1 MKKAIILFNLGG
13 PDNLENVEPFLFN
26 LFNDPAILNLPKLI
40 RYPFAKFIS
49 NRRAPI
55 ARKIYQEIGGSS
67 PILKFTKDQANFL
80 ENSLNSKQKNE
91 EYRTFIAMRC
101 WHPRASETIKKVKK
115 FNPNEII
122 LLPLYPQYSVATSG
136 SSLLE
141 WKDLANKNNL
151 NINTK
156 TICCYPEDKK
166 FIKAHSKLI
175 IEKIINLKNFKLI
188 FSAHGLPEKNIKKGD
203 PYQWQIEQSV
213 KSIMNEINDA
223 NIDYILSYQSRVGPL
238 KWIGPSTEEVI
249 VKNSKLNKNLV
260 IVPIAFVSEHSET
273 LVELDI
279 EYKKLAKTNGCP
291 NYIRIEALGVNEN
304 FIDGLSDLILN
315 KEDYKLTDSLYP
327 PKNRC
332 PSNFT
337 KCPCLN

>member
-1 MKKAIILFNLGG
+1 MKKAIVLFNLGG
-13 PDNLENVEPFLFN
+13 PDNLKNVEPFLFN

-40 RYPFAKFIS
+40 RYPLAKLIS
-49 NRRAPI
+49 KRRAPV

-67 PILKFTKDQANFL
+67 PILKLTIDQANSL
-80 ENSLNSKQKNE
+80 ENSLNTKQNNTK
-91 EYRTFIAMRC
+91 YKAFISMRC
-101 WHPRASETIKKVKK
+101 WSPRATKTMQDVKK

-122 LLPLYPQYSVATSG
+122 LLPLYPQYSATTSG

-141 WKDLANKNNL
+141 WRELATKNNL
-151 NINTK
+151 NIITK

-175 IEKIINLKNFKLI
+175 VEKIKNLKNFKLI

-213 KSIMNEINDA
+213 KRIMDEINDA

-249 VKNSKLNKNLV
+249 VKNSKLNKHLV
-260 IVPIAFVSEHSET
+260 VVPIAFVSEHSET

-279 EYKKLAKTNGCP
+279 EYEKLAKTNGCS
-291 NYIRIEALGVNEN
+291 NYTRIEALGVNEN

-315 KEDYKLTDSLYP
+315 NEDYKLTDSLYP

>member
-1 MKKAIILFNLGG
+1 
-13 PDNLENVEPFLFN
+13 
-26 LFNDPAILNLPKLI
+26 
-40 RYPFAKFIS
+40 
-49 NRRAPI
+49 
-55 ARKIYQEIGGSS
+55 
-67 PILKFTKDQANFL
+67 
-80 ENSLNSKQKNE
+80 
-91 EYRTFIAMRC
+91 
-101 WHPRASETIKKVKK
+101 
-115 FNPNEII
+115 
-122 LLPLYPQYSVATSG
+122 
-136 SSLLE
+136 
-141 WKDLANKNNL
+141 
-151 NINTK
+151 
-156 TICCYPEDKK
+156 
-166 FIKAHSKLI
+166 
-175 IEKIINLKNFKLI
+175 
-188 FSAHGLPEKNIKKGD
+188 
-203 PYQWQIEQSV
+203 
-213 KSIMNEINDA
+213 MNEINDA

>member
-1 MKKAIILFNLGG
+1 MKKAIVLFNLGG

-40 RYPFAKFIS
+40 RYPLAKFIS
-49 NRRAPI
+49 KRRAPV

-67 PILKFTKDQANFL
+67 PILKLTKDQANSL
-80 ENSLNSKQKNE
+80 ENSLNSKQNGV
-91 EYRTFIAMRC
+91 EYRVFIAMRC
-101 WHPRASETIKKVKK
+101 WYPRASETIQEVKK
-115 FNPNEII
+115 FNPSEVI
-122 LLPLYPQYSVATSG
+122 LLPLYPHYSAATSG

-141 WKDLANKNNL
+141 WRNLSNKNNL

-175 IEKIINLKNFKLI
+175 IEKIKKLKNFKLI

-213 KSIMNEINDA
+213 KRIMDEINDA

-249 VKNSKLNKNLV
+249 VKNSKLNKHLV

-279 EYKKLAKTNGCP
+279 EYEKLAKTNGCS
-291 NYIRIEALGVNEN
+291 NYTRIEALGVNEN

-315 KEDYKLTDSLYP
+315 NEDYKLTDSLYP

-332 PSNFT
+332 PSNFI

>member
-1 MKKAIILFNLGG
+1 MKKAIVLFNLGG
-13 PDNLENVEPFLFN
+13 PDSLEDVEPFLFN
-26 LFNDPAILNLPKLI
+26 LFNDPAILDLPKLV
-40 RYPFAKFIS
+40 RYPLAKFIS

-67 PILKFTKDQANFL
+67 PILKLTKNQASSL
-80 ENSLNSKQKNE
+80 ENSLNSKQNST
-91 EYRTFIAMRC
+91 EYKVFVAMRC
-101 WHPRASETIKKVKK
+101 WHPRASETMHEVKK

-122 LLPLYPQYSVATSG
+122 LLPLYPQYSAATSG
-136 SSLLE
+136 SSFLE

-156 TICCYPEDKK
+156 MICCYPEDKK
-166 FIKAHSKLI
+166 FINAHSKLI
-175 IEKIINLKNFKLI
+175 IEKIKNLKNFILI

-213 KSIMNEINDA
+213 KRIMDEINDT

-249 VKNSKLNKNLV
+249 VKNSKLNKHLV

-279 EYKKLAKTNGCP
+279 EYEKLAKKNGCT
-291 NYIRIEALGVNEN
+291 NYTRIEALGVNEN

>member
-1 MKKAIILFNLGG
+1 MA
-13 PDNLENVEPFLFN
+13 
-26 LFNDPAILNLPKLI
+26 KLI
-40 RYPFAKFIS
+40 SKK
-49 NRRAPI
+49 RAPI

-67 PILKFTKDQANFL
+67 PILKLTIDQANSL
-80 ENSLNSKQKNE
+80 ENSLNAKQNST
-91 EYRTFIAMRC
+91 EYKVFVVMRC
-101 WHPRASETIKKVKK
+101 WHPRASQTIQEVKK
-115 FNPNEII
+115 FNPNETI
-122 LLPLYPQYSVATSG
+122 LLPLYPQYSAATSG

-141 WKDLANKNNL
+141 WKEIASKNNL
-151 NINTK
+151 NIITK

-175 IEKIINLKNFKLI
+175 MEKIKDLNNFKLI

-203 PYQWQIEQSV
+203 PYQWQTEQTV
-213 KSIMNEINDA
+213 KKIMDEIKNVNA
-223 NIDYILSYQSRVGPL
+223 DYILSYQSRVGPL

-249 VKNSKLNKNLV
+249 VENSKLKKHLV

-279 EYKKLAKTNGCP
+279 EYKKLARNNGCT
-291 NYIRIEALGVNEN
+291 NYTRIEALGVNEN

-315 KEDYKLTDSLYP
+315 NEDYKLTDSLYP

>member
-1 MKKAIILFNLGG
+1 MKKAIVLFNLGG
-13 PDNLENVEPFLFN
+13 PDSLKNVEPFLFN

-40 RYPFAKFIS
+40 RYPLAKLIS
-49 NRRAPI
+49 KRRAPI

-67 PILKFTKDQANFL
+67 PILKLTIDQANSL
-80 ENSLNSKQKNE
+80 ENSLNTKQNNIK
-91 EYRTFIAMRC
+91 YKVFIVMRC
-101 WHPRASETIKKVKK
+101 WHPRASKTIQEVKK

-122 LLPLYPQYSVATSG
+122 LLPLYPQYSAATSG
-136 SSLLE
+136 SSFLE
-141 WKDLANKNNL
+141 WKEIASKNNL
-151 NINTK
+151 NTITK

-166 FIKAHSKLI
+166 FIKAHSNLI
-175 IEKIINLKNFKLI
+175 IEKIKNVKNFKLI

-213 KSIMNEINDA
+213 KRIMDEIN
-223 NIDYILSYQSRVGPL
+223 NPSVDYILSYQSRVGPL
-238 KWIGPSTEEVI
+238 KWIGPSTEKVI
-249 VKNSKLNKNLV
+249 IENSKLNKHLI

-279 EYKKLAKTNGCP
+279 EYEKLARNNGCT
-291 NYIRIEALGVNEN
+291 NFTRIEALGVNEN